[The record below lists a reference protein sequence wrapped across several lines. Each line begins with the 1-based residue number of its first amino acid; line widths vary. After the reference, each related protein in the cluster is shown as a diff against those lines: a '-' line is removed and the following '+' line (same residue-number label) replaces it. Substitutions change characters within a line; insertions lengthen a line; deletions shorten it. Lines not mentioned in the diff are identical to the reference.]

1 MVPIPS
7 STTNLRE
14 CEHDTPHLALIAKT
28 IFSDNLQL
36 RISEMELV
44 SLLRH
49 EQRHA
54 LAQWPECTNNR
65 ADSKAERDVVRF
77 WKSAV
82 RVQELTTTGHLVG
95 LGV

>member
-7 STTNLRE
+7 STTDLRE
-14 CEHDTPHLALIAKT
+14 CEHDTPHLALIAKA
-28 IFSDNLQL
+28 IFPDNLEF

-65 ADSKAERDVVRF
+65 ADSKAEHLVSL
-77 WKSAV
+77 WTSTV
-82 RVQELTTTGHLVG
+82 RVEQLTTTGYLIG